1 MKKTLVGAAMLATMG
16 AAQAADLGDVNA
28 PIKLAINEWTG
39 QHVSTH
45 IAGEMLK
52 KAGYKVE
59 YTTAGYM
66 NMYQAHGGRRFAWC
80 HGNLE
85 FQRF

>member
-1 MKKTLVGAAMLATMG
+1 MRGKRTTGL
-16 AAQAADLGDVNA
+16 AQAVLVLAATGLGSIGPATAAETGAIDK

-52 KAGYKVE
+52 SAGYRVE
-59 YTTAGYM
+59 YVTAVYM
-66 NMYQAHGGRRFAWC
+66 NGTSGICVGSLA
-80 HGNLE
+80 
-85 FQRF
+85 